1 MTPEPLRIVVVDDHR
16 LPREALCHVLDSQ
29 PDLEAH
35 GVDSGPSAVR
45 AVAERRPDV
54 VLLDIGTP
62 GRDPASTVSELLGCG
77 HPVGI
82 VVLHTQS
89 DLSLMQRLLG
99 LGVRAYLHKSVSQGL
114 LLSTVRDIAGSRQQT
129 VTITVPSGAARPAAA
144 VPQPAADPAPDAPS
158 SDVLS
163 ARELAVLTLVAEA
176 LTNRQVAARMDIT
189 EATVKRHL
197 RNIFTKLG
205 ATSRIDAVNKAINAL
220 VIQPPAARRGR

>member
-1 MTPEPLRIVVVDDHR
+1 MTPEPVRIVVVDDHR
-16 LPREALCHVLDSQ
+16 LPREALCHVLASE

-45 AVAERRPDV
+45 AVAEHRPDV

-62 GRDPASTVSELLGCG
+62 GPDPTSTVRELLDCG

-89 DLSLMQRLLG
+89 DLLLMQRLLD

-114 LLSTVRDIAGSRQQT
+114 LLSTVRDIAGTKQQT
-129 VTITVPSGAARPAAA
+129 VTITVPSGSARAEAA
-144 VPQPAADPAPDAPS
+144 VSQRSAEPARDVPPS
-158 SDVLS
+158 DLLS

-176 LTNRQVAARMDIT
+176 LTNRQVAARMGIT